1 MSDPTIEKQKSRLSR
16 RILLV
21 VAGNVVMLTVVA
33 VLAGCP
39 GRAPAPT
46 PTPTRTPRTLGP
58 IDTPA
63 PQPTEAISITS
74 PLPTEVALLTSPLA
88 TPTPFET
95 PTISATPTVTASPEP
110 TATPTPPATPFPPG
124 PASKLGLFVSRNDPR
139 IFDLLRTGNVAVV
152 KTLEYDSNFVTEI
165 KQVSPNTLVVARLDL
180 PQIELSTLTD
190 PEGAAREFV
199 DKLLPIASDPARL
212 AAIDAWEA
220 YNEPVPSDGEQ
231 MARLARFEAERTRL
245 LAAAGIRSVIGNF
258 GAGQP
263 DLAQWPQFRP
273 AIEAAIKY
281 KGYLG
286 LHEYSAPT
294 MQYGTPQDPLNWGV
308 DPAQSGWLTL
318 RYRKVY
324 REYLEPN
331 KLTLPLILT
340 EIGVDGLVGNRP
352 GPEGAGW
359 QDFSGYWDELG
370 MGKDAPGNYTE
381 QLAWYD
387 ASLQQDDYVLGG
399 AIYAA
404 AASPGWESYEILG
417 DGGVEPF
424 LKQYLSVHPAP

>member
-1 MSDPTIEKQKSRLSR
+1 MGDSILTKIDSRLSR
-16 RILLV
+16 RVFLTAAVSAVIL
-21 VAGNVVMLTVVA
+21 A

-39 GRAPAPT
+39 ARTSAPP
-46 PTPTRTPRTLGP
+46 PTPTRTPRPLGQTITATSSP
-58 IDTPA
+58 RATA
-63 PQPTEAISITS
+63 AFTS
-74 PLPTEVALLTSPLA
+74 PLPTPQPS
-88 TPTPFET
+88 ET
-95 PTISATPTVTASPEP
+95 PTASTPSTPTASPEP
-110 TATPTPPATPFPPG
+110 TATATPPPTPFPPG
-124 PASKLGLFVSRNDPR
+124 PPSKLGLFISRNDPR
-139 IFDLLRTGNVAVV
+139 VFDLLRTGNVALV
-152 KTLEYDSNFVTEI
+152 KTLEYDPNFVTEI

-180 PQIELSTLTD
+180 PQLDLSTLSD
-190 PEGAAREFV
+190 PEAAAREFV
-199 DKLLPIASDPARL
+199 DKLLPIATEPRRL

-220 YNEPVPSDGEQ
+220 YNEPVPTDGEQ

-245 LAAAGIRSVIGNF
+245 LAAAGVRSVIGNF
-258 GAGQP
+258 GTGLP
-263 DLAQWPQFRP
+263 DLALWPQFRP
-273 AIEAAIKY
+273 ALEAAIKH

-294 MQYGTPQDPLNWGV
+294 MQYGTPQDPLGWGA
-308 DPAQSGWLTL
+308 DPVQTGWLTL

-340 EIGVDGLVGNRP
+340 EIGIDGLVGNRP

-387 ASLQQDDYVLGG
+387 AALQQDAYVLGG

-417 DGGVEPF
+417 ESGVEPF
-424 LKQYLSVHPAP
+424 LKQYLSVHPVR

>member
-1 MSDPTIEKQKSRLSR
+1 MSDPNMKKTHTRLR
-16 RILLV
+16 RRVLLAVAISAV
-21 VAGNVVMLTVVA
+21 VLV

-39 GRAPAPT
+39 ARTPPPT

-58 IDTPA
+58 TDTPV
-63 PQPTEAISITS
+63 PSPTETAIFTS
-74 PLPTEVALLTSPLA
+74 PLPTPESTLEPV
-88 TPTPFET
+88 ET
-95 PTISATPTVTASPEP
+95 PTVSAPPTATASPEP
-110 TATPTPPATPFPPG
+110 TATPTPQATPFPPG

-152 KTLEYDSNFVTEI
+152 KTLEYDSNFVAEI
-165 KQVSPNTLVVARLDL
+165 KQVSPDTLVVARFDL
-180 PQIELSTLTD
+180 PQIDLSTLTD
-190 PEGAAREFV
+190 PEAAAREFA
-199 DKLLPIASDPARL
+199 DKLLPIATDPGRL
-212 AAIDAWEA
+212 ASIDAWEA

-245 LAAAGIRSVIGNF
+245 LAAAGVRSVIGNF
-258 GAGQP
+258 GTGQP
-263 DLAQWPQFRP
+263 DLALWPQFRP
-273 AIEAAIKY
+273 ALEAAIKY

-294 MQYGTPQDPLNWGV
+294 MQHGSPQDPLGWGT
-308 DPAQSGWLTL
+308 DPAQTGWLTL

-340 EIGVDGLVGNRP
+340 EIGIDGLVGNRP

-359 QDFSGYWDELG
+359 QDFGGYWDELG

-399 AIYAA
+399 AIFAA

-424 LKQYLSVHPAP
+424 LKQYLSVHPVR

>member
-1 MSDPTIEKQKSRLSR
+1 MTNQSTEKPGTRLRWRVSLAVAAGAV
-16 RILLV
+16 IL
-21 VAGNVVMLTVVA
+21 A

-39 GRAPAPT
+39 SRAPQAT
-46 PTPTRTPRTLGP
+46 PTPTRTPRLSEPTGTL
-58 IDTPA
+58 PA
-63 PQPTEAISITS
+63 APTETADSAS
-74 PLPTEVALLTSPLA
+74 PLPTATPAETPTVAAPA
-88 TPTPFET
+88 TPT
-95 PTISATPTVTASPEP
+95 ATPEP
-110 TATPTPPATPFPPG
+110 TATPTPPPTPFPPG

-139 IFDLLRTGNVAVV
+139 VFDLLRTGNVAVV
-152 KTLEYDSNFVTEI
+152 KTLEYDPNFVAEI
-165 KQVSPNTLVVARLDL
+165 KQVSPDTLVVARLDL
-180 PQIELSTLTD
+180 PQLDLSTLTD
-190 PEGAAREFV
+190 PEGAAQAFV
-199 DKLLPIASDPARL
+199 DQLLPIATDPRRL

-245 LAAAGIRSVIGNF
+245 LAAAGVRSVIGNF
-258 GAGQP
+258 GTGQP
-263 DLAQWPQFRP
+263 DLALWPQFRP
-273 AIEAAIKY
+273 ALEAAIQH

-294 MQYGTPQDPLNWGV
+294 MQFGTPQDPLGWGA
-308 DPAQSGWLTL
+308 DPAQDGWLTL

-324 REYLEPN
+324 RDYLAPN

-340 EIGVDGLVGNRP
+340 EIGIDGLVGDRP
-352 GPEGAGW
+352 GPSGDGW
-359 QDFSGYWDELG
+359 QDFGDYWDELG
-370 MGKDAPGNYTE
+370 MGKDTQGNYME

-387 ASLQQDDYVLGG
+387 TSLQQDDYVLGG

-424 LKQYLSVHPAP
+424 LKQYLSVHPVR